1 MSLSHAA
8 SCAYERR
15 YSTGT
20 GRRTTGTGRRQH
32 QMAARVME
40 ECGGGWERCSQCCAM
55 AEARRSKALRGVP
68 ARTARA
74 YLGRPSGACPDQPPH
89 DRGIITPR
97 AGTGPGDTVLHHGR
111 GSWQYLMVQQVQRVV
126 PVLPAAVLTVAGHT
140 ILQCT
145 QLLRHHA
152 LNIMRL
158 QRARQGHHERC
169 HKLRY
174 FL

>member
-55 AEARRSKALRGVP
+55 AEARRSKARGVP